1 MDTADLHPLLDD
13 LDENIDD
20 LEEALEPLLKVPI
33 TDFASKLPLL
43 DKAKL
48 HVLTTY
54 AIESILFSY
63 LQLNGIKAKEHPVF
77 TELTRLKQYFEK
89 IKQAETGPLKRA
101 LVLDKQ
107 AAGRFIKH
115 ALSGNERHDQGRAER
130 QAREKANAQAK
141 LDEIA
146 ERMKQEKARAHIKF
160 DDTSERMK
168 QEQLA
173 KKRKADELVAGD
185 EEADSSSDSATSS
198 SDSKSASS
206 PQQNNEEVTTTLKR
220 KKKKQRTA
228 ALESMDEVE
237 ILGKEK
243 AEKRGKKDNEKK
255 KSKKRSKLE
264 REEIDLT
271 QDQETET
278 IIPRRSKSNIPPRG
292 HSAAFQALLKGPLPK
307 QENEGKRK
315 KSKKSKADT

>member
-146 ERMKQEKARAHIKF
+146 EQ
-160 DDTSERMK
+160 
-168 QEQLA
+168 QLA